1 MDINT
6 IINIAQIVVWV
17 ILGGLSLYFRTNS
30 RLKEVA
36 GDYISEAESVY
47 KDTVKAG
54 GMKHEYVVEKLY
66 AFVPVYMRPIFTVEM
81 ISQIVDRA
89 FESIESYGKQEL
101 DKAVDKLLPKQE
113 EGNK

>member
-54 GMKHEYVVEKLY
+54 RIRCLM
-66 AFVPVYMRPIFTVEM
+66 VPFPLVGKRSSLME
-81 ISQIVDRA
+81 ISHINRSPTQ
-89 FESIESYGKQEL
+89 
-101 DKAVDKLLPKQE
+101 
-113 EGNK
+113 

>member
-6 IINIAQIVVWV
+6 IINIARIVVWV
-17 ILGGLSLYFRTNS
+17 ILGGLSLYFKKNS
-30 RLKEVA
+30 ELNGA
-36 GDYISEAESVY
+36 ANDYISEAESVY

-66 AFVPVYMRPIFTVEM
+66 ELVPWYMRGVFNKEV

-89 FESIESYGKQEL
+89 FESIESYGKQQL

-113 EGNK
+113 EVNK

>member
-1 MDINT
+1 M
-6 IINIAQIVVWV
+6 
-17 ILGGLSLYFRTNS
+17 
-30 RLKEVA
+30 
-36 GDYISEAESVY
+36 
-47 KDTVKAG
+47 
-54 GMKHEYVVEKLY
+54 EKLY

-89 FESIESYGKQEL
+89 FESIESYGKQQL